1 MLFHPLRLAILLFV
15 STFFFAC
22 NSLGQHPEEGGILE
36 NISNEVLAKTLMDKA
51 LILDIRTPEETQLGI
66 IEGATIINLYDDD
79 FEAKI
84 QLLEKSKPI
93 VVYCASGGRSSQA
106 AAILAEQGFMEVYN
120 LKGGLYGW
128 QNEGLP
134 VTKVLNDLESAMIT
148 KEELTILVQESNAVL
163 LDFYAPWCAPCKA
176 MAPIIEDIEKAY
188 GEIIHVERVDVAANP
203 ELGKTF
209 NVSSIPV
216 FAIYRKGKEVW
227 RSNGLTEKSILVDE
241 IKKAL
246 E

>member
-1 MLFHPLRLAILLFV
+1 MLFHPLRLAVLLCI

-36 NISNEVLAKTLMDKA
+36 NISNEVLAKELMDKA
-51 LILDIRTPEETQLGI
+51 LILDVRTPEETQLGI
-66 IEGATIINLYDDD
+66 IEGATVINFHDDD

-84 QLLEKSKPI
+84 QLMEKSKPI

-106 AAILAEQGFMEVYN
+106 ASILAEQGFMEVYN
-120 LKGGLYGW
+120 LEGGLYGW

-134 VTKVLNDLESAMIT
+134 VTQALHDLGSSAIT
-148 KEELTILVQESNAVL
+148 KEEVMTLIQESNAVL
-163 LDFYAPWCAPCKA
+163 IDFYAPWCAPCKA
-176 MAPIIEDIEKAY
+176 MAPIIDDNEKTY
-188 GEIIHVERVDVAANP
+188 GESIQVERVDVAANP
-203 ELGKTF
+203 ELGKAF

-216 FAIYRKGKEVW
+216 FAIYHEGKEVW

>member
-1 MLFHPLRLAILLFV
+1 MLFHPLRLAFLLFV

-36 NISNEVLAKTLMDKA
+36 DISNEVLAKELIDKA
-51 LILDIRTPEETQLGI
+51 LILDVRTPEETQLGI
-66 IEGATIINLYDDD
+66 IEGATIINFYDDD

-84 QLLEKSKPI
+84 QLMEKSKPI

-106 AAILAEQGFMEVYN
+106 ASILAEQGFMEVYN
-120 LKGGLYGW
+120 LEGGLYGW

-134 VTKVLNDLESAMIT
+134 VTQALNDLGSSAVT
-148 KEELTILVQESNAVL
+148 EEEVMTLVQESNAVL
-163 LDFYAPWCAPCKA
+163 IDFYAPWCAPCKA
-176 MAPIIEDIEKAY
+176 MAPIIDDIEKTY
-188 GEIIHVERVDVAANP
+188 GESIHVERVDVAANP
-203 ELGKTF
+203 KLGKTF

-216 FAIYRKGKEVW
+216 FAIYREGKEVW
-227 RSNGLTEKSILVDE
+227 RNNGLTEKSILVDE
-241 IKKAL
+241 IQKAL

>member
-1 MLFHPLRLAILLFV
+1 MLSPSSRLTFLLFV

-36 NISNEVLAKTLMDKA
+36 DISNEVLAKELMDKA
-51 LILDIRTPEETQLGI
+51 LILDVRTPEETQLGI
-66 IEGATIINLYDDD
+66 IEGATIINFYDDD

-84 QLLEKSKPI
+84 QLMEKSKPI

-106 AAILAEQGFMEVYN
+106 ASILAEQGFMEVYN
-120 LKGGLYGW
+120 LEGGLYGW
-128 QNEGLP
+128 QNEGWP
-134 VTKVLNDLESAMIT
+134 VTQSLNDLGSSAIT
-148 KEELTILVQESNAVL
+148 KEEVMTLVQESNAL
-163 LDFYAPWCAPCKA
+163 LIDFYAPWCAPCKA
-176 MAPIIEDIEKAY
+176 MAPIIDDIEKKY
-188 GEIIHVERVDVAANP
+188 GESIHVERVDVAANP

-216 FAIYRKGKEVW
+216 FAIYSEGKEVW
-227 RSNGLTEKSILVDE
+227 RNNGLTEKSILVDE

>member
-1 MLFHPLRLAILLFV
+1 MLSPSSRLTFLLFV

-22 NSLGQHPEEGGILE
+22 NSLGQHPEEGGILKD
-36 NISNEVLAKTLMDKA
+36 ISNEVLAKELMDKA
-51 LILDIRTPEETQLGI
+51 VILDVRTPEETQLGI
-66 IEGATIINLYDDD
+66 VEGATIINFYDDE

-84 QLLEKSKPI
+84 QLMEKSKPI

-106 AAILAEQGFMEVYN
+106 ASILAEQGFMEVYN
-120 LKGGLYGW
+120 LEGGLYGW
-128 QNEGLP
+128 QNEGWP
-134 VTKVLNDLESAMIT
+134 VTQALNDLGSSAVT
-148 KEELTILVQESNAVL
+148 EEEVMTLVQESNAVL
-163 LDFYAPWCAPCKA
+163 IDFYAPWCAPCKA
-176 MAPIIEDIEKAY
+176 MAPIINNIEKTY
-188 GEIIHVERVDVAANP
+188 GESIHVERVDVAANP

-216 FAIYRKGKEVW
+216 FAIYREGKEVW
-227 RSNGLTEKSILVDE
+227 RNNGLTEKSILVDE

>member
-1 MLFHPLRLAILLFV
+1 MLSPSSRLTFLLFV

-36 NISNEVLAKTLMDKA
+36 DIPNEVLANELMDKA
-51 LILDIRTPEETQLGI
+51 LILDVRTPEETQLGI
-66 IEGATIINLYDDD
+66 IEGATIINFDDDD

-84 QLLEKSKPI
+84 QLMEKSKPI

-106 AAILAEQGFMEVYN
+106 ASILSEQGFMEVYN
-120 LKGGLYGW
+120 LEGGLYGW
-128 QNEGLP
+128 QNEGWP
-134 VTKVLNDLESAMIT
+134 VTQALNDLGSSAVT
-148 KEELTILVQESNAVL
+148 EEEVMTLVQESNAVL
-163 LDFYAPWCAPCKA
+163 VDFYAPWCAPCKA
-176 MAPIIEDIEKAY
+176 MAPIIDDIEKKY
-188 GEIIHVERVDVAANP
+188 GESIHVERVDVAANP
-203 ELGKTF
+203 ELGKSF

-216 FAIYRKGKEVW
+216 FVIYREGKEVW
-227 RSNGLTEKSILVDE
+227 RSNGFTEKSILVDE

>member
-36 NISNEVLAKTLMDKA
+36 NISNEVLAKKLMDKA
-51 LILDIRTPEETQLGI
+51 LILDVRTPEETQLGI
-66 IEGATIINLYDDD
+66 IEGATVINLYDDD

-84 QLLEKSKPI
+84 QLMEKSKPI

-106 AAILAEQGFMEVYN
+106 AGILAEQGFMEVYN
-120 LKGGLYGW
+120 LESGLYGW

-134 VTKVLNDLESAMIT
+134 VTEALNDLGSSAIT
-148 KEELTILVQESNAVL
+148 KEEVMTLVQESNAL
-163 LDFYAPWCAPCKA
+163 LIDFYAPWCAPCKA
-176 MAPIIEDIEKAY
+176 MAPIIDNIEKTY
-188 GEIIHVERVDVAANP
+188 GESIHVERVDVSANP
-203 ELGKTF
+203 EIGKTF
-209 NVSSIPV
+209 NVNTIPV
-216 FAIYRKGKEVW
+216 FAIYRAGKEVW

>member
-1 MLFHPLRLAILLFV
+1 MLSPSSRLTFLLFV

-36 NISNEVLAKTLMDKA
+36 DISNEVLAKELMDKA
-51 LILDIRTPEETQLGI
+51 LILDVRTPEETQLGI
-66 IEGATIINLYDDD
+66 IEGATIINFYDDD

-84 QLLEKSKPI
+84 QLMEKSKPI

-106 AAILAEQGFMEVYN
+106 ASILAEQGFMEVYN
-120 LKGGLYGW
+120 LEGGLYGW
-128 QNEGLP
+128 QNEGWP
-134 VTKVLNDLESAMIT
+134 VTQSLNDLGSSAIT
-148 KEELTILVQESNAVL
+148 KEEVMTLVQESNAL
-163 LDFYAPWCAPCKA
+163 LIDFYAPWCAPCKA
-176 MAPIIEDIEKAY
+176 MAPIIDDIEKKY
-188 GEIIHVERVDVAANP
+188 GESIHVERVDVAANP

-216 FAIYRKGKEVW
+216 FAIYREGKEVW
-227 RSNGLTEKSILVDE
+227 RNNGLTEKSILVDE